1 MWNYLRTEWNMDPN
15 QPARKPLVPSIA
27 SKPFGRREFLVMG
40 STAIASA
47 GFLAACGG
55 SSGGSSSGSGGGG
68 EGDVTFGFS
77 HPFADIPVVTTIKNI
92 VKAEGEKEGWTV
104 LLDETSGGDIEKQTG
119 VIDTWI
125 TQQVTAINALP
136 TEPSAFETIAKR
148 AIDAGIIWTTY
159 AEEMAQGAGG
169 VLFPAKNFGEIV
181 GKAVVDWINQ
191 NDPEAEVLIL
201 ELEGPVQEERVRIP
215 EKMIN
220 EQTKATIVAKQVG
233 AEETTGLQVTEN
245 VLQAHPDL
253 SVVVAFNDDGALGAA
268 EAFRKAGTKEP
279 SDVYIV
285 GQDGSEEAIKAVSE
299 PDNFLT
305 GSCAMNLA
313 ELGGDVIA
321 VTRRAIQ
328 QHWQEGDPQD
338 YAEIVPTLLEAN
350 DTKLIEQFLGTFKK
364 YGG

>member
-1 MWNYLRTEWNMDPN
+1 M
-15 QPARKPLVPSIA
+15 PSIA

-169 VLFPAKNFGEIV
+169 VLF
-181 GKAVVDWINQ
+181 
-191 NDPEAEVLIL
+191 
-201 ELEGPVQEERVRIP
+201 
-215 EKMIN
+215 
-220 EQTKATIVAKQVG
+220 
-233 AEETTGLQVTEN
+233 
-245 VLQAHPDL
+245 
-253 SVVVAFNDDGALGAA
+253 
-268 EAFRKAGTKEP
+268 
-279 SDVYIV
+279 
-285 GQDGSEEAIKAVSE
+285 
-299 PDNFLT
+299 
-305 GSCAMNLA
+305 
-313 ELGGDVIA
+313 
-321 VTRRAIQ
+321 
-328 QHWQEGDPQD
+328 
-338 YAEIVPTLLEAN
+338 
-350 DTKLIEQFLGTFKK
+350 
-364 YGG
+364 